1 MKETT
6 RIGADVGFGDTKV
19 AYFDE
24 NGKLVTLV
32 MASVY
37 GLAAQ
42 VRNMDLGLGGPKR
55 HRPFK
60 FSYDGRD
67 LLMGSDAL
75 LHSPLG
81 ITQSQTFERIGSE
94 EERTLLLAL
103 LAKAKLTDVCIVTG
117 LPVMAWERRSQLKKS
132 WIGQHPVRI
141 GRREMVINIRE
152 VRTAWQPVMSLWDVA
167 LTIKDGK
174 PFLSNGMTEE
184 ILRKGWF
191 VVDVGHNTLDIAGVT
206 NLTPIEQWSGGD
218 FLGGKDLLGVLQ
230 QHIVQRYGVSR
241 SLSELQQSL
250 RDGTIDIYDET
261 VDLLPLARKAG
272 ADLAAQVVS
281 EVSGKVKDASRFYG
295 IILTGGPAKVVQPAM
310 MRAFPR
316 NQVWTLDQLGNA
328 RGAAKWALGKGV
340 FKCLMSN

>member
-1 MKETT
+1 MKIE
-6 RIGADVGFGDTKV
+6 RVGADVGFGDTKL

-24 NGKLVTLV
+24 DGKLHVEV

-37 GLAAQ
+37 GLVAK

-55 HRPFK
+55 HRPFR

-81 ITQSQTFERIGSE
+81 ITQSQTFERIGSD

-103 LAKAKLTDVCIVTG
+103 LAKAGLTDVCIVTG
-117 LPVMAWERRSQLKKS
+117 LPVMAWERRTRLKNS
-132 WIGQHPVRI
+132 WIGQHPVRL
-141 GRREMVINIRE
+141 GRKEMTITIHE

-167 LTIKDGK
+167 LGVRGGK
-174 PFLSNGMTEE
+174 PVLANGMTEE
-184 ILRKGWF
+184 ILRKGWL
-191 VVDVGHNTLDIAGVT
+191 VADVGHATFDMAGVV
-206 NLTPIEQWSGGD
+206 NLTPVEQWSGGD
-218 FLGGKDLLGVLQ
+218 FLGGRDLLGVLQ
-230 QHIVQRYGVSR
+230 QHIVNQYGVSR
-241 SLSELQQSL
+241 SLSELQQAL

-281 EVSGKVKDASRFYG
+281 EVTGRVKDPSRFYG
-295 IILTGGPAKVVQPAM
+295 IILTGGPAKVIQPAM
-310 MRAFPR
+310 TRAFPR
-316 NQVWTLDQLGNA
+316 NRIYALDQLGNA
-328 RGAAKWALGKGV
+328 RGAAKWSLGRGV
-340 FKCLMSN
+340 FRCLS